1 MNKLLTDE
9 QIRGIRE
16 QINGGELSH
25 EQIVELTEMLM
36 DHRIAERERDDWW
49 SGDDDE

>member
-1 MNKLLTDE
+1 MSKILTDA

-36 DHRIAERERDDWW
+36 DHGEAIRGDW